1 MTARSR
7 LMLLAVILLLVSLP
21 GCSKA
26 EKPAPAAAPA
36 AQPAEPA
43 KSARPATKPLAFK
56 GKVEAIDPA
65 TKQATVAGENVEG
78 WMGAMTMIYVIE
90 PPEVLSTLKV
100 GDQITATVY
109 EGTFSTL
116 YDVKVVP
123 TSK

>member
-1 MTARSR
+1 MTVRSR
-7 LMLLAVILLLVSLP
+7 LTLLAALLSLVSVP

-36 AQPAEPA
+36 TRPAEPA

-56 GKVEAIDPA
+56 GKIEAIDAA

-78 WMGAMTMIYVIE
+78 WMGAMTMIYAIE
-90 PPEVLSTLKV
+90 PPEALSTLKV

-123 TSK
+123 PAK